1 MKRPWTALA
10 PCPLGKEL
18 VGTHPKRIYFFLTTQ
33 PRQPFPE
40 PPETPASQHRIIS
53 PSLTSGETEE
63 EDQPSRRRSAL
74 SPSPEVDL
82 STPELDDEH
91 SPMSSSASFSISD
104 AQPSTF
110 SSRRGKSPP
119 LEGMEREFT
128 QMAFT
133 LQSRQLSEA
142 LKRESELGGGSEA
155 EYVRVERNG
164 DNDNGEDAVMLEL
177 EIDETEESA
186 ALRNKEAADALFGA
200 CEDGRLGVPHGQVG
214 MFGLT
219 SSPVLKPLLES
230 KMVSPFDVIDV
241 WRNPETVE
249 LDELDD
255 LFESY

>member
-40 PPETPASQHRIIS
+40 TPETPTPQHRIIS

-63 EDQPSRRRSAL
+63 EDQPSQRRSAM

-82 STPELDDEH
+82 STPELDNEH
-91 SPMSSSASFSISD
+91 SPMSSSASFSIPD
-104 AQPSTF
+104 TQPSTF

-142 LKRESELGGGSEA
+142 LKRETELG
-155 EYVRVERNG
+155 EYVKVERNG
-164 DNDNGEDAVMLEL
+164 DNDDGEDAVMQEL
-177 EIDETEESA
+177 DVDETEESA
-186 ALRNKEAADALFGA
+186 ALRNKEAADVLFGA
-200 CEDGRLGVPHGQVG
+200 CEDGRLGLPHGQAAI
-214 MFGLT
+214 FGLA
-219 SSPVLKPLLES
+219 SSPVLRPCLES
-230 KMVSPFDVIDV
+230 KTVSAFDLIDV

-249 LDELDD
+249 LEELDD
-255 LFESY
+255 LFEAY

>member
-40 PPETPASQHRIIS
+40 TPETQHRIIS

-74 SPSPEVDL
+74 SPSPEIDL

-91 SPMSSSASFSISD
+91 SPMSSSASFSIPNT
-104 AQPSTF
+104 QTSTF

-133 LQSRQLSEA
+133 LQSR
-142 LKRESELGGGSEA
+142 KRESERGAGEA
-155 EYVRVERNG
+155 EYVKVERNG
-164 DNDNGEDAVMLEL
+164 ENDVEEDAVMLEL
-177 EIDETEESA
+177 EVDETEESA
-186 ALRNKEAADALFGA
+186 ALRNKEAADVLFGT
-200 CEDGRLGVPHGQVG
+200 CEDGRLGVSHGQLNTI
-214 MFGLT
+214 GLT
-219 SSPVLKPLLES
+219 SSPVLRPLLES
-230 KMVSPFDVIDV
+230 KTLSAFDVIDV

-249 LDELDD
+249 LEELDD
-255 LFESY
+255 LFEAY